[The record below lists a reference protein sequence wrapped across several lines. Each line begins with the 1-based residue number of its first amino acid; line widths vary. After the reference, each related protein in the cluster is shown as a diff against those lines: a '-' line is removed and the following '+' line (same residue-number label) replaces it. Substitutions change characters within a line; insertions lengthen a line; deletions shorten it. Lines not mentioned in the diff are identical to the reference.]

1 MHSLTNWIAHNGI
14 DWGIKVGI
22 AIAIFFV
29 GKVTSRKL
37 SNLLKKIHLQ
47 SGTDS
52 MLVEFLGR
60 IDLVIGISYDDNIG
74 QARDI
79 IMALFRVE
87 QPYYERPHTQR
98 FSLRAKS

>member
-1 MHSLTNWIAHNGI
+1 
-14 DWGIKVGI
+14 
-22 AIAIFFV
+22 
-29 GKVTSRKL
+29 
-37 SNLLKKIHLQ
+37 
-47 SGTDS
+47 

-60 IDLVIGISYDDNIG
+60 IGLVIGISYDDNIG